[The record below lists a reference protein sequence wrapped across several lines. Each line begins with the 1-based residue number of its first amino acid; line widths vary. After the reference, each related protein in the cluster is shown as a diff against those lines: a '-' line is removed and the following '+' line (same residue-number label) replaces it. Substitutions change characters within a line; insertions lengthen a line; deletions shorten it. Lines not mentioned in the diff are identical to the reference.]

1 MEKRRDLGKN
11 ERKTKVAERGGE
23 RRQQEAVLFFNI
35 Q

>member
-1 MEKRRDLGKN
+1 MEKRDLGKN
-11 ERKTKVAERGGE
+11 ERKTKVAERGE